1 MAYRP
6 KMNFNHRILLA
17 ILIMW
22 LSVSLGAVIPTIEI
36 ESNPIVHISPRTE
49 IAPVQTSGGMGT
61 GYIYVLEAL
70 LWGMIALA
78 VVGVLIYR
86 RFILQEALSAV
97 VSLFLGFLMVG
108 ILLFL
113 SNRFELGIA
122 PEGLGGGG
130 HTTHLISSGNNTYLF
145 VLFSVV
151 LIITVII
158 FIVKNYRIEK
168 PKEEITRRE
177 IREYFEEAIYQVKIG
192 KDVRGAILSAYL
204 EMEKLMKAHGV
215 EDKKYYTPREFK
227 EFAIEQLNIREEPVE
242 RLTNLFELARYS
254 RHEMNE
260 EHRKE
265 ALNALEEIRND
276 IEK

>member
-1 MAYRP
+1 
-6 KMNFNHRILLA
+6 
-17 ILIMW
+17 MW

-36 ESNPIVHISPRTE
+36 ESNPILHISPRTE
-49 IAPVQTSGGMGT
+49 IVPVHTSGGMGA

-97 VSLFLGFLMVG
+97 VSLFLGFLIVG

-113 SNRFELGIA
+113 GNRFELGMA
-122 PEGLGGGG
+122 PEGLSGGG
-130 HTTHLISSGNNTYLF
+130 HATHLISSGNNTYLF

-151 LIITVII
+151 LLITVII

-168 PKEEITRRE
+168 PKGEVTRRE

-227 EFAIEQLNIREEPVE
+227 EFAIQQLNIREEPVE
-242 RLTNLFELARYS
+242 RLTSLFELARYS